1 MKKQVFSANVNKV
14 TMEALVGDLA
24 TAEKEGRIVRLQTG
38 EGKAQMEVQN
48 VTVLRE
54 SDGAFPR
61 PVFVFHGQLS
71 AVTIDGLYNGE
82 DVDFV
87 NAILERVP
95 MHVVYKPKEEEI
107 AKLIPLGLFEQDF
120 EHRVQR
126 MLMHEAH
133 ETLVLDVDTPASM
146 YVLDNDYG
154 RVVYSDY
161 AVNGEQYTW
170 ADAIEIRKGR
180 ASDLFG
186 SQYKFLSNRD
196 ALYASYNDV
205 SGLLQESEVQRLIKE
220 DKAVDLMENARLQER
235 VADAFTLNSQYI
247 KHELQDTYGYEDLDA
262 LKPYK
267 PVETQVVERTETP
280 VVEHVE
286 EVVVEEPENVT
297 PAWVGLNAS
306 MAPEGAE
313 VPDVEVVYPPE
324 AVEEVKEAT
333 EVRQLIDEALEGHT
347 TEGFS
352 LNHKQGIKRPNHN
365 LKHEHKRVEIPVEE
379 PAIPQEEPELDF

>member
-1 MKKQVFSANVNKV
+1 MKKQVLSANVNKL
-14 TMEALVGDLA
+14 TMEALVGDLP
-24 TAEKEGRIVRLQTG
+24 TAEKEGRIVHLQSG

-71 AVTIDGLYNGE
+71 AVTMDGLYNGE

-107 AKLIPLGLFEQDF
+107 VKLIPLGLFEQDF

-186 SQYKFLSNRD
+186 SQYKFLSSRD
-196 ALYASYNDV
+196 TVYASYNDV
-205 SGLLQESEVQRLIKE
+205 SGLLQESEVQRLISN
-220 DKAVDLMENARLQER
+220 DKAIELMEQARLQER
-235 VADAFTLNSQYI
+235 VADSFTLNSQYI
-247 KHELQDTYGYEDLDA
+247 KQELQEYGYEDLDA
-262 LKPYK
+262 LKPYE

-280 VVEHVE
+280 VVEQAE

-324 AVEEVKEAT
+324 AVEEAKEAT

-365 LKHEHKRVEIPVEE
+365 LKHEHKRVEIPVEK
-379 PAIPQEEPELDF
+379 EEPELDF

>member
-1 MKKQVFSANVNKV
+1 MKKQVLSANVNKL
-14 TMEALVGDLA
+14 TMEALVGDLP
-24 TAEKEGRIVRLQTG
+24 TAEKEGRIVHLQSG

-71 AVTIDGLYNGE
+71 AVTMDGLYNGE

-186 SQYKFLSNRD
+186 SQYKFLSSRD
-196 ALYASYNDV
+196 TVYASYNDV

-220 DKAVDLMENARLQER
+220 DKAVDLMESARLQER
-235 VADAFTLNSQYI
+235 VADSFTLNSQYI
-247 KHELQDTYGYEDLDA
+247 KQELQEYGYEDLES

-280 VVEHVE
+280 VVEQAE

-324 AVEEVKEAT
+324 AVEEAKEAT

-365 LKHEHKRVEIPVEE
+365 LKHEHKRVEIPVEKD
-379 PAIPQEEPELDF
+379 EPELDF

>member
-1 MKKQVFSANVNKV
+1 MKKQVLSANVNKL
-14 TMEALVGDLA
+14 TMEALVGDLP
-24 TAEKEGRIVRLQTG
+24 TAEKEGRIVHLQSG

-71 AVTIDGLYNGE
+71 AVTMDGLYNGE

-186 SQYKFLSNRD
+186 SQYKFLSSRD
-196 ALYASYNDV
+196 TVYASYDDV

-235 VADAFTLNSQYI
+235 VADVFTLNSQYI

-267 PVETQVVERTETP
+267 SVETKAMEPTEKP
-280 VVEHVE
+280 VVEQIE
-286 EVVVEEPENVT
+286 DVVVEEPENVT

-324 AVEEVKEAT
+324 AVEEAKEAT

-365 LKHEHKRVEIPVEE
+365 LKNEHKRVEIPVEKPE
-379 PAIPQEEPELDF
+379 LPKEEPELDF

>member
-1 MKKQVFSANVNKV
+1 MKKQVFSANVNKL
-14 TMEALVGDLA
+14 TMEALVGDLP

-54 SDGAFPR
+54 SEGAFPR

-120 EHRVQR
+120 EHRVKR

-161 AVNGEQYTW
+161 AVSGEQYTW
-170 ADAIEIRKGR
+170 ADKIEIRKGR
-180 ASDLFG
+180 PSDLFG

-196 ALYASYNDV
+196 VVYASYADV
-205 SGLLQESEVQRLIKE
+205 AGLLQESEVQRLIKE

-235 VADAFTLNSQYI
+235 VAETFTLNSQYI

-262 LKPYK
+262 LRRYTPEK
-267 PVETQVVERTETP
+267 TVVAEHEEP
-280 VVEHVE
+280 EVHVE
-286 EVVVEEPENVT
+286 QEQESVIVEEPENAS

-306 MAPEGAE
+306 MAPEGVE

-324 AVEEVKEAT
+324 AVEEAHEMK
-333 EVRQLIDEALEGHT
+333 EVRKMIDEALEGRT

-365 LKHEHKRVEIPVEE
+365 LKHEHKRVEIPVEK
-379 PAIPQEEPELDF
+379 EEPELDF

>member
-54 SDGAFPR
+54 SEGAFPR

-170 ADAIEIRKGR
+170 ADKIDIRKGR
-180 ASDLFG
+180 PSDLFG

-196 ALYASYNDV
+196 VMYASYADV
-205 SGLLQESEVQRLIKE
+205 AGLLQESEVQRLIKE

-267 PVETQVVERTETP
+267 PVETKPMEPTEKS
-280 VVEHVE
+280 VMEHVE

-324 AVEEVKEAT
+324 AVEEAKEAT

-365 LKHEHKRVEIPVEE
+365 LKHEHKRVEIPVEKPE
-379 PAIPQEEPELDF
+379 LPKKEPELDF

>member
-1 MKKQVFSANVNKV
+1 MKKQVFSANVNKL
-14 TMEALVGDLA
+14 TMEALVGDLP
-24 TAEKEGRIVRLQTG
+24 TAEKEGRIVHLQSG

-61 PVFVFHGQLS
+61 PVFVFHGQLN
-71 AVTIDGLYNGE
+71 AVTMDGLYNGE

-161 AVNGEQYTW
+161 AVDGEQYTW
-170 ADAIEIRKGR
+170 ADEIEIRKGR

-186 SQYKFLSNRD
+186 SQYKFLTNRD
-196 ALYASYNDV
+196 TIYASYNDV
-205 SGLLQESEVQRLIKE
+205 SGLLQESEVQRLISN
-220 DKAVDLMENARLQER
+220 DKAIELMEQARLQER

-247 KHELQDTYGYEDLDA
+247 KQELQDTYGYEDLDA
-262 LKPYK
+262 LKPYE

-280 VVEHVE
+280 VVEQVD

-324 AVEEVKEAT
+324 AVEEAKEAT
-333 EVRQLIDEALEGHT
+333 EVRKLIDEALEGHT

-365 LKHEHKRVEIPVEE
+365 LKHEHKRVEIPVEKD
-379 PAIPQEEPELDF
+379 EPELDF

>member
-24 TAEKEGRIVRLQTG
+24 TAEKDGRIVRLQTG

-196 ALYASYNDV
+196 AVYASYNDV

-247 KHELQDTYGYEDLDA
+247 KHELQDTYGYEDLDS

-267 PVETQVVERTETP
+267 PVETKAMEPIEKP
-280 VVEHVE
+280 VVENVE

-324 AVEEVKEAT
+324 AVEEAKEAT

-365 LKHEHKRVEIPVEE
+365 LKHEHKRVEIPVEKPE
-379 PAIPQEEPELDF
+379 LPKEEPELDF

>member
-54 SDGAFPR
+54 SEGAFPR

-146 YVLDNDYG
+146 YVLYNDYG

-170 ADAIEIRKGR
+170 ADKIDIRKGR
-180 ASDLFG
+180 PSDLFG

-196 ALYASYNDV
+196 AVYASYNDV

-267 PVETQVVERTETP
+267 PVETKPMEPTEKP
-280 VVEHVE
+280 VVEQIE

-324 AVEEVKEAT
+324 AVEEAKEAT

-347 TEGFS
+347 IEGFS

-379 PAIPQEEPELDF
+379 PELPKDEPKLDF

>member
-1 MKKQVFSANVNKV
+1 MKKQVLSANVNKL
-14 TMEALVGDLA
+14 TMEALVGDLP
-24 TAEKEGRIVRLQTG
+24 TAEKEGRIIRLQTG
-38 EGKAQMEVQN
+38 EGKAQMEIQN

-54 SDGAFPR
+54 SDGPFPR

-71 AVTIDGLYNGE
+71 AVTMDGLYNGE

-161 AVNGEQYTW
+161 ATNGEQYTW
-170 ADAIEIRKGR
+170 ANEVLIRKGR

-196 ALYASYNDV
+196 AVYASYSDV
-205 SGLLQESEVQRLIKE
+205 AGLLQESEVQRLIST
-220 DKAVDLMENARLQER
+220 DKAIELMEKARLQER
-235 VADAFTLNSQYI
+235 VADSFTLNSQYI
-247 KHELQDTYGYEDLDA
+247 KNELHEYGYEDLDS
-262 LKPYK
+262 LKPYT
-267 PVETQVVERTETP
+267 PVETEAVERIETP
-280 VVEHVE
+280 VVEQVE
-286 EVVVEEPENVT
+286 EVVLEEPEDVT

-306 MAPEGAE
+306 MAPEGAK

-324 AVEEVKEAT
+324 AVEEAKEAT
-333 EVRQLIDEALEGHT
+333 EVRKLIDEALEGHT

-352 LNHKQGIKRPNHN
+352 LNHKVGIKRPNHN
-365 LKHEHKRVEIPVEE
+365 LKHEHKKVEIPVEK
-379 PAIPQEEPELDF
+379 EEPELDF

>member
-196 ALYASYNDV
+196 AVYASYNDV

-267 PVETQVVERTETP
+267 PVETKAMEPTKKP
-280 VVEHVE
+280 VVEQIE
-286 EVVVEEPENVT
+286 DVVVEEPENVT

-324 AVEEVKEAT
+324 AVEEAKEAT

-365 LKHEHKRVEIPVEE
+365 LKHEHKRVEIPVEKD
-379 PAIPQEEPELDF
+379 EPELDF

>member
-170 ADAIEIRKGR
+170 ADKIDIRKGR

-196 ALYASYNDV
+196 AVYASYNDV

-267 PVETQVVERTETP
+267 PVETKPMEPTEKP

-324 AVEEVKEAT
+324 AVEEAKEAT
-333 EVRQLIDEALEGHT
+333 EVRQLIDEVLEGHT

-365 LKHEHKRVEIPVEE
+365 LKHEHKRVEIPVEK
-379 PAIPQEEPELDF
+379 EEPELDF

>member
-161 AVNGEQYTW
+161 AVDGEQYTW

-186 SQYKFLSNRD
+186 SQYKFLSSRD
-196 ALYASYNDV
+196 TVYASYNDV
-205 SGLLQESEVQRLIKE
+205 SGLLQESEVQRLISN
-220 DKAVDLMENARLQER
+220 DKAIELMEQAHLQER
-235 VADAFTLNSQYI
+235 VADSFTLNSQYI
-247 KHELQDTYGYEDLDA
+247 KQELQEYGYEDLES

-267 PVETQVVERTETP
+267 PVETQAVERTETP
-280 VVEHVE
+280 VVEQVE

-324 AVEEVKEAT
+324 AVEEAKEAT
-333 EVRQLIDEALEGHT
+333 EVRKLIDEALEGHT

-365 LKHEHKRVEIPVEE
+365 LKHEHKRVEIPVEK
-379 PAIPQEEPELDF
+379 EEPELDF

>member
-170 ADAIEIRKGR
+170 ADKIDIRKGR

-196 ALYASYNDV
+196 AVYASYNDV
-205 SGLLQESEVQRLIKE
+205 SGLLQESEVQRLISN
-220 DKAVDLMENARLQER
+220 DKAIELMEQARLQER
-235 VADAFTLNSQYI
+235 VADSFTLNSQYI
-247 KHELQDTYGYEDLDA
+247 KQELQEYGYEDLES

-267 PVETQVVERTETP
+267 PVETQAVERTETP
-280 VVEHVE
+280 VVEQVE

-324 AVEEVKEAT
+324 AVEEAKETT
-333 EVRQLIDEALEGHT
+333 EVRKLIDEALEGHT

-365 LKHEHKRVEIPVEE
+365 LKHEHKRVEIPVEKPE
-379 PAIPQEEPELDF
+379 LPKEEPELDF

>member
-14 TMEALVGDLA
+14 TMEALVGNLA
-24 TAEKEGRIVRLQTG
+24 TAEKEGRIVRLRTG

-170 ADAIEIRKGR
+170 ADKIDIRKGR

-196 ALYASYNDV
+196 AVYASYNDV

-267 PVETQVVERTETP
+267 PVETKPMEPTEKP
-280 VVEHVE
+280 VVEQIE

-324 AVEEVKEAT
+324 AVEEAKEAT
-333 EVRQLIDEALEGHT
+333 EVRQLIDEVLEGHT

-365 LKHEHKRVEIPVEE
+365 LKHEHKRVEIPVEKPE
-379 PAIPQEEPELDF
+379 LPKEEPELDF

>member
-54 SDGAFPR
+54 SEGAFPR

-170 ADAIEIRKGR
+170 ADKIDIRKGR
-180 ASDLFG
+180 PSDLFG

-196 ALYASYNDV
+196 AVYASYNDV

-267 PVETQVVERTETP
+267 PVETKAMEPTEKP
-280 VVEHVE
+280 VVEQIE
-286 EVVVEEPENVT
+286 DVVVEEPENVT

-324 AVEEVKEAT
+324 AVEEAKETT
-333 EVRQLIDEALEGHT
+333 EVRKLIDEALEGHT

-352 LNHKQGIKRPNHN
+352 LNHKVGIKRPNHN
-365 LKHEHKRVEIPVEE
+365 LKHEHKLVEIPVEE
-379 PAIPQEEPELDF
+379 PEIPKEEPELDF

>member
-170 ADAIEIRKGR
+170 ADKIDIRKGR

-186 SQYKFLSNRD
+186 SQYKFLSSRD
-196 ALYASYNDV
+196 TVYASYNDV

-267 PVETQVVERTETP
+267 PVETQVVEHTETP
-280 VVEHVE
+280 VVEQEE

-313 VPDVEVVYPPE
+313 VPDIEVVYPPE
-324 AVEEVKEAT
+324 AVEEAKEAT

-379 PAIPQEEPELDF
+379 PEIPQEEQELDF

>member
-1 MKKQVFSANVNKV
+1 MKKQVLSANVNKL
-14 TMEALVGDLA
+14 TMEALVGDLP
-24 TAEKEGRIVRLQTG
+24 TAEKEGRIVHLQTG
-38 EGKAQMEVQN
+38 EGKAQMEIQN

-54 SDGAFPR
+54 SDGPFPR

-87 NAILERVP
+87 NAILERVQ

-126 MLMHEAH
+126 MLMHKDH

-146 YVLDNDYG
+146 YVLDNAYG

-196 ALYASYNDV
+196 EVYASYSDV
-205 SGLLQESEVQRLIKE
+205 SGLLQESEVQRLISN
-220 DKAVDLMENARLQER
+220 DKAVELMEQARLQER
-235 VADAFTLNSQYI
+235 VADSFTLNSQYI
-247 KHELQDTYGYEDLDA
+247 KDELRDYGYEDLDA

-267 PVETQVVERTETP
+267 PVETEVIETKETP
-280 VVEHVE
+280 VVEQE
-286 EVVVEEPENVT
+286 ETITLEEPEDVT

-306 MAPEGAE
+306 MAPEGAN

-324 AVEEVKEAT
+324 AVEEAKEAT
-333 EVRQLIDEALEGHT
+333 EVRKLIDEALEGHT

-352 LNHKQGIKRPNHN
+352 LNRKVGIKRPNHN
-365 LKHEHKRVEIPVEE
+365 LKHEHKKAEVPVDA
-379 PAIPQEEPELDF
+379 PDVSQEQELDF

>member
-24 TAEKEGRIVRLQTG
+24 TAEKEGRIVRLQTA

-196 ALYASYNDV
+196 AVYASYNDV

-267 PVETQVVERTETP
+267 PVETKAMEPTEKP
-280 VVEHVE
+280 VVEQIE
-286 EVVVEEPENVT
+286 DVVVEEPENVT

-324 AVEEVKEAT
+324 AVEEAKEAT

-365 LKHEHKRVEIPVEE
+365 LKHEHKRVEIPVEKD
-379 PAIPQEEPELDF
+379 EPELDF